1 MSIIAEEMAGVSYV
15 VPCPQDGWPGT
26 TTQVCERDANSQV
39 FYIQHGMGTRM
50 HADRLTHSDT
60 ELPSL
65 LSIVSSFSCLLLWT
79 WGVTGPAR
87 HRVSALYL
95 IMANPTGLGRV
106 ET

>member
-1 MSIIAEEMAGVSYV
+1 MARDYHASV
-15 VPCPQDGWPGT
+15 
-26 TTQVCERDANSQV
+26 RDAISQM
-39 FYIQHGMGTRM
+39 HGMGTRM
-50 HADRLTHSDT
+50 HEDKRAHCDA

-79 WGVTGPAR
+79 WGAGPAR

-106 ET
+106 EA